1 MKIPLDSVKIDRS
14 NTISSLF
21 LSIEA
26 AVDQIST
33 SYTPYWRI
41 FQSIRGIVQLRQL
54 SRRASD
60 ENWRGQ
66 RLGAVYSM

>member
-1 MKIPLDSVKIDRS
+1 MKISSGSVKIDRS
-14 NTISSLF
+14 NMISSFF

-33 SYTPYWRI
+33 GYTPHWRV
-41 FQSIRGIVQLRQL
+41 FQSIRGMVQSRQL

-66 RLGAVYSM
+66 RSVYST